1 MEVFFMLD
9 GLERTKENGY
19 FFASNADLM
28 LKSGIGSHHTLSKVI
43 RTFEVYNFITRSVGS
58 FEGRQATTYTL
69 DMEAVMDWC
78 EAHPI
83 GAVSKRCKSAS
94 IKSASMKGAVSQKS
108 LDEVIARLEAAEK
121 KCAELEAVNKVL
133 VEALSRC
140 GVEAVEKALIGAG
153 IGAVLEEVAE
163 KCPTEPDTEKE
174 TTYHSVPEGNYR
186 EGDIYTRPDEVKNDE
201 AGETVGSVCDFQ
213 KNRVEGV
220 ETPKTKVTTPNA
232 TANEIDTLNGD
243 DDEAFLSTLEGNL
256 RNVNTTL
263 HPDEVIALSKR
274 VAEIFTE
281 RVDDY
286 RTPTSKKAAEC
297 FGLLLNHCKT
307 LDSLAQL
314 EKEVKGNLH
323 HTNRN
328 SEIISTAITI
338 RRADIKE
345 GTANIASGSVA
356 DTAEVQTTIDDE
368 KTQQGASQ
376 RVNQGSGDIDTIPHD
391 GETSQTSEN
400 KASGSVLTPQMGKL
414 STDTNKTRQTRP
426 DEAREAFWK
435 AITAE
440 VDEEA
445 AKMMN
450 AVKAKCKAKQTETAC
465 TIFTNFIRHIDTIPT
480 MKRLK
485 YAKEVAERMRKE
497 IGRQSVVFL
506 NVAYLHIDRR
516 KEALLAA

>member
-94 IKSASMKGAVSQKS
+94 IKSASMKGAVSQKC

-133 VEALSRC
+133 VEALSKC
-140 GVEAVEKALIGAG
+140 GVEAVEKALIGAGIGAG

-174 TTYHSVPEGNYR
+174 TTYHSVPEGNSSDSVHSYAH
-186 EGDIYTRPDEVKNDE
+186 EDEVEIFKGVVNDE
-201 AGETVGSVCDFQ
+201 TVASL
-213 KNRVEGV
+213 NVE
-220 ETPKTKVTTPNA
+220 
-232 TANEIDTLNGD
+232 
-243 DDEAFLSTLEGNL
+243 DDEVFLSNLEGNL
-256 RNVNTTL
+256 RNGNTTL
-263 HPDEVIALSKR
+263 QPDEVIALSKR
-274 VAEIFTE
+274 VAEIFTK

-286 RTPTSKKAAEC
+286 KSPTSKKAAEC
-297 FGLLLNHCKT
+297 FGLLLNRCVT

-323 HTNRN
+323 HANRN

-345 GTANIASGSVA
+345 ETANIASGSVA
-356 DTAEVQTTIDDE
+356 DTAEVQTTTDDE

-376 RVNQGSGDIDTIPHD
+376 RVNQGYGDTDTIPHD

-400 KASGSVLTPQMGKL
+400 KASGSVSAPQIGKL
-414 STDTNKTRQTRP
+414 STQTEKTRQMRP
-426 DEAREAFWK
+426 DEARETMTEVKCISVELEKWQRSEYNYNENPELESVEADNAVNSIAHLIGEIKTVGELNWCDHYIGRAF
-435 AITAE
+435 E
-440 VDEEA
+440 VWGWVLGNRFDVYFNSISRQLQTKRIELEA
-445 AKMMN
+445 A
-450 AVKAKCKAKQTETAC
+450 
-465 TIFTNFIRHIDTIPT
+465 
-480 MKRLK
+480 
-485 YAKEVAERMRKE
+485 
-497 IGRQSVVFL
+497 
-506 NVAYLHIDRR
+506 
-516 KEALLAA
+516 